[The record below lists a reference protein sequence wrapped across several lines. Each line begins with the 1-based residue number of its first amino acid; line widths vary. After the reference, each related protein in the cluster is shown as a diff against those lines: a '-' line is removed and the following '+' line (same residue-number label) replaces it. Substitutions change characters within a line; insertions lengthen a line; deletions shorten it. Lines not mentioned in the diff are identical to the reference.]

1 MEMKIRPIV
10 ISICLGIAL
19 CQVPEGKDVW
29 HRSLPGNAHDQPREC
44 VQLKTET
51 LTLQDRP

>member
-1 MEMKIRPIV
+1 MEMKIRSIV

-19 CQVPEGKDVW
+19 CQAPEGKDVW